1 MVAAAEIRKKEAA
14 AAKKEHVDNQVYI
27 LALEKAIAALE
38 KGVAGGFLQTNSA
51 SVLKRLLQS
60 DSSVVPNLSEDDKD
74 GIMAF
79 LGAPAYGNEYVPQS
93 QEIIGMLKQMMDEF
107 IASEKKGG
115 EGEAKAIIA
124 FKLMLKAKLGEI
136 EALNHLI

>member
-38 KGVAGGFLQTNSA
+38 KGVAGGFLQTQSA

-60 DSSVVPNLSEDDKD
+60 ESSIVARLPEDDKE
-74 GIMAF
+74 GILAF

-93 QEIIGMLKQMMDEF
+93 QEIIGMLKEMMDEF
-107 IASEKKGG
+107 IASEKNRWRGRG
-115 EGEAKAIIA
+115 ESYHSLQANAEGAA
-124 FKLMLKAKLGEI
+124 GP
-136 EALNHLI
+136 